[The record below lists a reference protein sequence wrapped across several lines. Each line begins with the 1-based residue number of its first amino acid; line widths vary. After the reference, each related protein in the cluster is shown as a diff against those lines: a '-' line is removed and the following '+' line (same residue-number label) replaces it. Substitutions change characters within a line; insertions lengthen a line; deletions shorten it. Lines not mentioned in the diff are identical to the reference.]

1 MDPLLIGILVCLI
14 ALLFLFSGMPIA
26 FALGITS
33 VVMAFL
39 FGIPDQFDFIA
50 NIFFDSLDSFGL
62 LAIPL
67 FIFMGVTIAFSPA
80 GNDLYEALHRW
91 LYRIPGGLA
100 ISNIIACAIFAAM
113 CGSSPATAAAIGT
126 SGIPQM
132 MKRGYPP
139 SLASGAIVG
148 GGTLGILIPPSV
160 TMIVYGIATETSI
173 GKLFMAGI
181 IPGIM
186 LVVMF
191 SLWAVY
197 AAHRHRGLAA
207 AKESEASGAQEQEVI
222 YYSLKQKVAYLPKT
236 LPFIIIITIIMYA
249 LYGGLATPSE
259 AAAVGALA
267 SLILVTL
274 IYKMFSFKV
283 HKQILGATIKE
294 TTMILL
300 LLAGSFLFGSTL
312 TKLHVTQSVTE
323 MIVNLEVSRWVLLLV
338 INGFLL
344 VLGCFL
350 PPVAII
356 LIVAPILHPIITGL
370 DFDPIWFGVIMTL
383 NMEAGLIT
391 PPMGINLYVVQGI
404 APEIPLSS
412 ILKGSMPFMMMTL
425 LGIVA
430 LCFFPQLALWLP
442 SMMIGQ
448 N

>member
-1 MDPLLIGILVCLI
+1 MDPLIIGILVCLI
-14 ALLFLFSGMPIA
+14 ALFFLFSGMPIA

-33 VVMAFL
+33 VVMALL

-91 LYRIPGGLA
+91 LYKIPGGLA
-100 ISNIIACAIFAAM
+100 ISNILACAIFAAM

-132 MKRGYPP
+132 IKRGYSH
-139 SLASGAIVG
+139 SLATGAIVG

-181 IPGIM
+181 IPGVM
-186 LVVMF
+186 LVLMF
-191 SLWAVY
+191 SLWSVY
-197 AAHRHRGLAA
+197 ASYRQTGKAA
-207 AKESEASGAQEQEVI
+207 AKERGNPEAEKPVVI
-222 YYSLKQKVAYLPKT
+222 HYTLKEKLAYLPKT
-236 LPFIIIITIIMYA
+236 LPFIIIIIIIMYA

-259 AAAVGALA
+259 AAAVGALS
-267 SLILVTL
+267 SLILVTI
-274 IYKMFSFKV
+274 IYKMYSFKV
-283 HKQILGATIKE
+283 HKEILVATIKE

-312 TKLHVTQSVTE
+312 TKLHVTQAVTE
-323 MIVNLEVSRWVLLLV
+323 MIVNMDVSRWVLLLV

-370 DFDPIWFGVIMTL
+370 GFDPIWFGVIMTL

-404 APEIPLSS
+404 APQVSLSS
-412 ILKGSMPFMMMTL
+412 ILRGSTPFMLMTL
-425 LGIVA
+425 IGIVV

-442 SMMIGQ
+442 SLMIGQ